1 LATVATS
8 GAYSDLS
15 GTPSPFDP
23 STLATVATSGA
34 YSDLSGKPTL
44 GTAASTASTDYATA
58 AQGALAA
65 SATQPGDLG
74 TAATAA
80 ATDFVAVTGDSM
92 TGDLDITGTLTSDG
106 LTVDGS
112 SVVATFGNSASNNYA
127 QIKRTTSNVSTL
139 TLGVSSNLAQ
149 ITGGPA
155 LSLSTGAA
163 DGTSEVRR
171 MLISSGGDISFFEDT
186 GTTPK
191 FFWDSSAERLG
202 IGTSFPDAK
211 LSITENI
218 VGDLIKVTGANATDL
233 RIGDHALANG
243 GIYINSQ
250 GGSGDLRLQTQGST
264 RMTLDSSGHVLI
276 NNTAYSASGTLVVK
290 QTADSKGIA
299 IIDSADA
306 NTLFLENDGTINKIR
321 NNSAIPIAFETNN
334 TERMR
339 IDSSGRVLLGTTTAG
354 ESSADDLTIATTGQ
368 TGITLRSG
376 TANAGAIYFADG
388 TSGTAQYSGYIYYG
402 HSNNVLGF
410 ATNATERMRIDSSGN
425 LLVGKTTIATG
436 TAGIALRS
444 NGEVR
449 GTADGDYAA
458 RFSRLSSD
466 GAIVG
471 FEKDGSTVGSIGTQ
485 GGDLWV
491 GTGNTGAYFWDGSN
505 AIAPWN
511 TSTNTARDAG
521 IDLGTSSVRFKDAH
535 FSGTANA
542 ANFNTTSD
550 ATLKTNV
557 ETLSGSLDAVKS
569 LRGVSFDWL
578 ENGGSEIGVIAQ
590 EVEAVLPD
598 VVSTNDEG
606 IKSVKYGNMV
616 AVLIEAIKEQQ
627 LRIEA
632 LEAKLGE

>member
-1 LATVATS
+1 
-8 GAYSDLS
+8 
-15 GTPSPFDP
+15 
-23 STLATVATSGA
+23 
-34 YSDLSGKPTL
+34 
-44 GTAASTASTDYATA
+44 
-58 AQGALAA
+58 
-65 SATQPGDLG
+65 
-74 TAATAA
+74 
-80 ATDFVAVTGDSM
+80 
-92 TGDLDITGTLTSDG
+92 
-106 LTVDGS
+106 
-112 SVVATFGNSASNNYA
+112 
-127 QIKRTTSNVSTL
+127 
-139 TLGVSSNLAQ
+139 
-149 ITGGPA
+149 
-155 LSLSTGAA
+155 
-163 DGTSEVRR
+163 
-171 MLISSGGDISFFEDT
+171 
-186 GTTPK
+186 
-191 FFWDSSAERLG
+191 LG
-202 IGTSFPDAK
+202 IGTSSPNDK
-211 LSITENI
+211 LNVLGGGASIEGS
-218 VGDLIKVTGANATDL
+218 VSGFTG
-233 RIGDHALANG
+233 GEV
-243 GIYINSQ
+243 
-250 GGSGDLRLQTQGST
+250 RLGTST
-264 RMTLDSSGHVLI
+264 
-276 NNTAYSASGTLVVK
+276 
-290 QTADSKGIA
+290 
-299 IIDSADA
+299 A
-306 NTLFLENDGTINKIR
+306 NTQHAISTYATGTPDMYFDHR
-321 NNSAIPIAFETNN
+321 
-334 TERMR
+334 
-339 IDSSGRVLLGTTTAG
+339 GTTTG
-354 ESSADDLTIATTGQ
+354 GWVWRSLSA
-368 TGITLRSG
+368 
-376 TANAGAIYFADG
+376 
-388 TSGTAQYSGYIYYG
+388 
-402 HSNNVLGF
+402 
-410 ATNATERMRIDSSGN
+410 ERMRIDSSGN

-557 ETLSGSLDAVKS
+557 ETLSGSLNAVKS